1 MNGLTGCYQ
10 AGVRY
15 FEVHNEPNLEIE
27 GMNWNW
33 GDGVA
38 FGRWLTQVLSILR
51 PKFPE
56 AKWGY
61 PGLSPQPNTD
71 AFLDGSA
78 AAANACDW
86 IGVHCYWQQPVN
98 QPPFPMNGDNAGYY
112 WRAKFKP
119 RFPNKMLMITEFS
132 NNSPAVSAN
141 DKGTHYA
148 DYIKLLR
155 TEPNIGAAFGFALNW
170 PGQDH
175 NKEGWEG
182 SGIPNAFLAR
192 ASSVGALA

>member
-1 MNGLTGCYQ
+1 
-10 AGVRY
+10 VRY
-15 FEVHNEPNLEIE
+15 FEVHNEPNLDIE

-33 GDGVA
+33 ANGA
-38 FGRWLTQVLSILR
+38 EFGNWLLQVMNLLR
-51 PKFPE
+51 PRFPE

-61 PGLSPQPNTD
+61 PGLSPQPSVD

-78 AAANACDW
+78 AATSACDW
-86 IGVHCYWQQPVN
+86 IGVHCYWQQPLN

-119 RFPNKMLMITEFS
+119 RFPEKMLMITEFS
-132 NNSPAVSAN
+132 NNGAGVSLT
-141 DKGTHYA
+141 DKGTQYA

-170 PGQDH
+170 PGQDR

-182 SGIPNAFLAR
+182 NNIASTFVAR